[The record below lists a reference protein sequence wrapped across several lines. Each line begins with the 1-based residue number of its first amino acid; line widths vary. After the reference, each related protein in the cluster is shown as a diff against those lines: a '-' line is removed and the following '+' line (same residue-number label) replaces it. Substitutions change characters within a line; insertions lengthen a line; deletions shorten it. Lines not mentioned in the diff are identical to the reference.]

1 MFSGSTRF
9 TVHPRTCGE
18 HRKDKEGNRRVTGS
32 SPHVRGTY
40 KKVPYEK
47 RYPRFIPARAGNIRR
62 RRMIQ
67 CVSTVH
73 PRTCGEHFSIAG
85 NVIFCNGSSPHVRG
99 TWRCVMDYVSFCRF
113 IPARAGNIPLRRRP
127 ENKRSVHPRTC
138 GEHCDEVLPGDTVNG
153 SSPHVRGTYSPTKKT
168 LPQTRFIPA
177 RAGNMF
183 YDRTVAQTRA
193 VHPRTCGEHTGT
205 GAVPSSTAGSSPH
218 VRGTCSQSV
227 RGRYRRRFI
236 PARAG
241 NIPQHAAKPNQP
253 PVHPRTCG
261 EHYPS
266 LGSNTRSTGSS
277 PHVRGTSYMMPFGYG
292 RARFIPA
299 RAGNM
304 LAYTQGVGPAPVH
317 PRTCGEHTSS
327 TSPKS

>member
-218 VRGTCSQSV
+218 VRGTCFTIEPSRRRARFIPARAGNIREREPFPLRPPVHPRTCGEHARNLSVGGTVDGSSPHV
-227 RGRYRRRFI
+227 RGTFHNMLQNQINRRFI

-241 NIPQHAAKPNQP
+241 NITHRSAPTPGR

-261 EHYPS
+261 EHP
-266 LGSNTRSTGSS
+266 T
-277 PHVRGTSYMMPFGYG
+277 
-292 RARFIPA
+292 
-299 RAGNM
+299 
-304 LAYTQGVGPAPVH
+304 
-317 PRTCGEHTSS
+317 
-327 TSPKS
+327 